1 MGIGSLQRPLA
12 GDDRKRV
19 RGVLVC
25 YNDWPFIK
33 VCIESIYPLVDEIV
47 CVDGKYIDFPIGPEY
62 SDDGTVEYLESIDKV
77 RVIKAA
83 GLQEVE
89 KRNVYL
95 EGLKEG
101 DWFLHLDAD
110 EEWVGSLEIPDADM
124 GIVRLRRSQPQHNMN
139 RIRLMRYVEGLHYAK
154 KHYWLF
160 DSQDRTFC
168 LLDKPGDNYQAWH
181 MKENLIIH
189 HGYERDQNRTWAKKN
204 YYKVLSKRENPIREY
219 K

>member
-1 MGIGSLQRPLA
+1 MRC
-12 GDDRKRV
+12 
-19 RGVLVC
+19 VLIC
-25 YNDWPFIK
+25 YNDIETIER
-33 VCIESIYPLVDEIV
+33 CITSIYDLVDEIV
-47 CVDGKYIDFPIGPEY
+47 AVDGKYIDFPIGPDY
-62 SDDGTVEYLESIDKV
+62 SDDGTLEYLESLDKV
-77 RVIKAA
+77 KVIRAS

-110 EEWVGSLEIPDADM
+110 EEWVGSLEVPDADM
-124 GIVRLRRSQPQHNMN
+124 GIIRLRRSQPQHVMN
-139 RIRLMRYVEGLHYAK
+139 RVRFFRFIEGLHYAK

-160 DSQDRTFC
+160 DSEDKTFS
-168 LLDKPGDNYQAWH
+168 LLEKPGDNYTAWH
-181 MKENLIIH
+181 MRDNTILH
-189 HGYERDQNRTWAKKN
+189 HGYERSIERIWAKKN

>member
-1 MGIGSLQRPLA
+1 MIT
-12 GDDRKRV
+12 
-19 RGVLVC
+19 
-25 YNDWPFIK
+25 YNDWPLIK

-47 CVDGKYIDFPIGPEY
+47 AVDGKYIDFPVGPEY

-110 EEWVGSLEIPDADM
+110 EEWVGSLEVPDADM
-124 GIVRLRRSQPQHNMN
+124 GIIKLRRSQPQHVMN
-139 RIRLMRYVEGLHYAK
+139 RIRFFRYVGQKYDK

-160 DSQDRTFC
+160 DKEGRTFC
-168 LLDKPGDNYQAWH
+168 LLEKPGDNYTAWH
-181 MKENLIIH
+181 MKENLILH
-189 HGYERDQNRTWAKKN
+189 HGYERSIERTWAKKN
-204 YYKVLSKRENPIREY
+204 YYKILSKRENPIREY